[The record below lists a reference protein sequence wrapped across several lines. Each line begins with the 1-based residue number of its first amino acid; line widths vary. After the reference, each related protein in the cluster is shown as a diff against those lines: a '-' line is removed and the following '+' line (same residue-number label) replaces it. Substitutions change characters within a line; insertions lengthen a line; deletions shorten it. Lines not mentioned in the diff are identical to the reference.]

1 MAAVGNNKL
10 YCYKVIILGVT
21 LDAIYVLLISR
32 GRVGLQ
38 RQYPFER
45 ESQQICLLIMKH
57 D

>member
-45 ESQQICLLIMKH
+45 ASQQICLLIMKH